1 MGILMRNLILIIALF
16 SLSYSD
22 TYTFLVNKYDKE
34 MELESKIIKK
44 ITNITVKQKVVLFI
58 PKITKSEVKFYSKLF
73 TLSNNCEEANF
84 IFVKKNITKDSLC
97 KNKSGKLYFTN
108 NYKKLLNNKDY
119 FGAFFWSKSRPNI
132 VFIKKRLDKML
143 ISLPNSYKQF
153 VEDI

>member
-1 MGILMRNLILIIALF
+1 MKNLILIIVLF
-16 SLSYSD
+16 SLSYAD

-44 ITNITVKQKVVLFI
+44 IAKISVKQKVVLFI
-58 PKITKSEVKFYSKLF
+58 PKITKNEMKFYSKLF
-73 TLSNNCEEANF
+73 TLSNSCEEANF
-84 IFVKKNITKDSLC
+84 IFVKKNIGNINLC
-97 KNKSGKLYFTN
+97 KNKPGKLYFTN

-143 ISLPNSYKQF
+143 ISLPNTYQQF